1 MLLYQH
7 TTDLPHRNAPS
18 AEFSL
23 KYNVMPY
30 MGLLT
35 YGEAAWMEAHEIPE
49 TRDAI
54 A

>member
-1 MLLYQH
+1 M
-7 TTDLPHRNAPS
+7 TMTDLLHRGASS
-18 AEFSL
+18 ADFSL

-30 MGLLT
+30 VGMLT
-35 YGEAAWMEAHEIPE
+35 YGEAARTEAHEIPE